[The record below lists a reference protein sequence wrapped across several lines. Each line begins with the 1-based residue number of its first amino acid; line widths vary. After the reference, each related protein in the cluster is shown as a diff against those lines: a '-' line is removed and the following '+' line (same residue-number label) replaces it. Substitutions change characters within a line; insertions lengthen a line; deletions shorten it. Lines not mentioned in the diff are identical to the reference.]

1 MPSIISLSLVQFIF
15 ILSILFILLLLLFY
29 FYLKLNNNKVSLKKY
44 ENQIFELNESL
55 NSTKKQ
61 NEHFNLKIIQSQ
73 SDKINI
79 EKQLELLNNSYN
91 NLNSEL
97 KNERIKAEELSLL
110 NKELN
115 IKNDYLRSKLKNKS
129 SEWENLNARFKEEF
143 KNLAQK
149 ILEEKSEKFTQQN
162 QQNLNTLLAPLQQK
176 ISVFESKVEQTNKE
190 SIERNAALKQQI
202 LGLSELNKQM
212 SEETKNLTRALKGEN
227 KTQGNWG
234 EMILESVLEK
244 SGLQKGLQYHVQQSF
259 TTDSGKRLIPDVIID
274 LPENKKM
281 IIDAKVSLVAYEK
294 YINEPDERQK
304 EFYLKKHLESIQI
317 HIQKLSDKNYGHIHH
332 ENSPDFILLFIPIE
346 AAFAAASHIKP
357 DLYASAFDKNIILVS
372 PTTLLAVLK
381 TIDSIWQ
388 NEKQKR
394 NVQEIAKEAG
404 RLYDKFALLIDEMQK
419 VGSQL
424 TTTQNT
430 YNSAMKKLTGNRNL
444 IKNIE
449 NLKKL
454 GAKTSKNLMI
464 ENSFFDDDESE

>member
-1 MPSIISLSLVQFIF
+1 MPSIISLSLLQFIF
-15 ILSILFILLLLLFY
+15 ILSILFILLLLIFY
-29 FYLKLNNNKVSLKKY
+29 YYLKLNNNKTNLVKY
-44 ENQIFELNESL
+44 ENQTFKLNEEL
-55 NSTKKQ
+55 ATTKKQ

-73 SDKINI
+73 ADKINI
-79 EKQLELLNNSYN
+79 EKQLESLNNSYN
-91 NLNSEL
+91 LLNSEL
-97 KNERIKAEELSLL
+97 KNERIKNEEISLL
-110 NKELN
+110 NKELT
-115 IKNDYLRSKLKNKS
+115 IKNDYLKSELENKS
-129 SEWENLNARFKEEF
+129 REWENLNARFKEEF

-162 QQNLNTLLAPLQQK
+162 QQNLNTLLTPLQEK
-176 ISVFESKVEQTNKE
+176 ISIFESKVEQTNKE
-190 SIERNAALKQQI
+190 SIERNSALKQQI

-212 SEETKNLTRALKGEN
+212 SEETKNLTRALKGES

-234 EMILESVLEK
+234 EMILETVLEK

-259 TTDSGKRLIPDVIID
+259 TTDLGKRLIPDVIID

-317 HIQKLSDKNYGHIHH
+317 HIQKLSDKNYENIHN

-346 AAFAAASHIKP
+346 AAFAAASYIKP
-357 DLYASAFDKNIILVS
+357 DLYANAFDKNIILVS

-381 TIDSIWQ
+381 TIDSLWQ

-404 RLYDKFALLIDEMQK
+404 KLYDKFALLVDEMQK
-419 VGSQL
+419 VGNQL

-454 GAKTSKNLMI
+454 GAKTSKNLLI
-464 ENSFFDDDESE
+464 DNSFSDGESE